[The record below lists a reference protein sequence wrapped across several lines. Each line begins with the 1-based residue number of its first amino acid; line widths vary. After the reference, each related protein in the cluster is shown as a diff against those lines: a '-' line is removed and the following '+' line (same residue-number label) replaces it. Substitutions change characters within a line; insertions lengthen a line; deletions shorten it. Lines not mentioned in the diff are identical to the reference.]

1 MSQIN
6 LDFNLIQLTIDTK
19 LSDLPVLQFSW
30 LYSGNT
36 VVLTAGNCET
46 CMRKTQV
53 KCLAPVHLRSL
64 KYNNH
69 CYLHSL

>member
-30 LYSGNT
+30 LYNGNT
-36 VVLTAGNCET
+36 VVLTAD
-46 CMRKTQV
+46 RKSV
-53 KCLAPVHLRSL
+53 V
-64 KYNNH
+64 
-69 CYLHSL
+69 